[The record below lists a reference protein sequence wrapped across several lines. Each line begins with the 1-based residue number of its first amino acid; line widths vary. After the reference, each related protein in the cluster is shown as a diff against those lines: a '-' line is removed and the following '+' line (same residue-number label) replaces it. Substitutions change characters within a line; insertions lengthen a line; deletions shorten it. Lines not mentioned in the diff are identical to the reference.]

1 MGMDTIATLIPS
13 LSDEERVGAH
23 TDEERRKRRQKRSCR
38 REKKKGLAGESVV
51 RKKRDTG
58 LILASGRGKVY
69 EEEGCTAPTSICLVI
84 VYRYEERNETSR
96 VESMSPPPESVRYDT
111 LKPLET
117 SCRTCT

>member
-23 TDEERRKRRQKRSCR
+23 THEGRRKRRQKRSCR

-51 RKKRDTG
+51 RKERDTG